1 MFTNCKVFFTYNGKH
16 RVGYVKSDRV
26 IKSRRLLTVHLN
38 SGEHKSFYLDE
49 CANFDYIDA
58 PKDSYKG
65 SGEPYDA
72 WKDSKLTG

>member
-1 MFTNCKVFFTYNGKH
+1 
-16 RVGYVKSDRV
+16 V